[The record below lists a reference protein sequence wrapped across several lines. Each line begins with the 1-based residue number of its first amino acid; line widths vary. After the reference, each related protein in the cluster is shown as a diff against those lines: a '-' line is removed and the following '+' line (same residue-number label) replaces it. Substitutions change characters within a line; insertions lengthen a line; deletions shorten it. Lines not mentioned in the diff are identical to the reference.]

1 MTAPGLI
8 GRHLGLFRIAL
19 QAYPPF
25 FANKCIV
32 MNVCSSPLV
41 AWDVCVFVVVL
52 SSFSSCTHTYSDQ
65 DRVDSSNYNKIREQI
80 LSKIEA
86 TVDSDSEKVG
96 GNLWKLA
103 KQAVRHY
110 HLHHQQQRECLSRM
124 PAHEMLHAS
133 IKCISR

>member
-8 GRHLGLFRIAL
+8 GCHLGLFRIAL

-25 FANKCIV
+25 FADEYIV
-32 MNVCSSPLV
+32 MNVRSPPPV
-41 AWDVCVFVVVL
+41 AWDVCVCGRAVILLIVYTL
-52 SSFSSCTHTYSDQ
+52 THTYSDQ

-110 HLHHQQQRECLSRM
+110 HLHHQQQRV
-124 PAHEMLHAS
+124 PYTHA
-133 IKCISR
+133 CT